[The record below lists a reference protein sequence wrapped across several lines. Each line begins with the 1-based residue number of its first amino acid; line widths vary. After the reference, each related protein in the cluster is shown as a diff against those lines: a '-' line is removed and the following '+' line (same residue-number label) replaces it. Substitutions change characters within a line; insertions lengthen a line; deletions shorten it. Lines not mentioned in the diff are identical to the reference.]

1 MLSRMT
7 SHARRPRLPKDAES
21 TMWRGRFPFMSA
33 RRESAQAPGPIQ
45 LTVAEGIGIPR
56 GVAYIS
62 PAALA
67 ALGCAADD
75 VVEITGPRT
84 TVARA
89 HPWPYTQ
96 QDVDGLSSGATPD
109 DSTIQMDGLVRQ
121 NSGAALGDLVT
132 LHAAQAQPAVSVALV
147 PVGGATAL
155 NEAELRHV
163 ARSMRGLVVLA
174 GDLVRIPGLGLATRE
189 FQVFAT

>member
-1 MLSRMT
+1 MR
-7 SHARRPRLPKDAES
+7 
-21 TMWRGRFPFMSA
+21 RGRFPFMSA
-33 RRESAQAPGPIQ
+33 RRESAPATGPIQ

-67 ALGCAADD
+67 ALGCAPDD
-75 VVEITGPRT
+75 VVEIVGPRT

-89 HPWPYTQ
+89 HPWPHGQ
-96 QDVDGLSSGATPD
+96 QGADGLSSGATPD

-121 NSGAALGDLVT
+121 NSGAALGDVVMLRP
-132 LHAAQAQPAVSVALV
+132 AQAQPAVSVALV
-147 PVGGATAL
+147 PVGGASAL
-155 NEAELRHV
+155 NEGELRHV

-174 GDLVRIPGLGLATRE
+174 GDHVRIPGLRLATRA
-189 FQVFAT
+189 FHVLAATPAGAIPLEPRTR